1 MTVHSESEATRPE
14 FTPDAPPVIA
24 PTPPVGSLPRPR
36 LWELLDR
43 PTRLTVV
50 RAPTGFGKTVLLRQ
64 WAHRF
69 GHDGERLIWLDGA
82 DADGR
87 HRLAYDAA
95 EDTVLVWDHFDEVA
109 DDGTEAALLAALT
122 RNPHLRLI
130 VAVRDGRRFPD
141 VLRLEVPMATVAT
154 RELAFQ
160 GSEVHQIFELI
171 GVRLDEHGFE
181 QLERGVSGWPKPMHE
196 LATLLAARSGEAA
209 RLDEA
214 LIRITRRFLRD
225 DVIPMLG
232 ALPDSSWPDFVLA
245 SAVPDHLT
253 EELARAVTGDGRAGD
268 RLEQLVAQTMMIASS
283 EAGERTYRWRP
294 THRAALRQD
303 FEKRDPAGL
312 RRVHERASAWY
323 FDHGRGA
330 EALAHAH
337 LAQDWPAVVRI
348 VERYWT
354 PLMYEN
360 YAETRTALREAPVS
374 VVSGSIAAV
383 AIRDIF
389 MLRWR
394 VGDDLLL
401 EAARASRLSEPH
413 WIETLPIPA
422 WDQAITDATAVM
434 IALRTRGEL
443 PLAQRFAESVDAA
456 LNSWLTIAGVPGLGL
471 SGDALHAM
479 LHAGITRT
487 FADDHDGAVET
498 LRRTY
503 RFSPRTPG
511 DPSAPN
517 AAVKTALAYALV
529 GETRQTEDWLGRS
542 GGDDVEV
549 WPLGAVRAQ
558 RTLAAALAAIERGD
572 RDDAREQLGLL
583 ETRTPNEY
591 VWETAYVYAQARF
604 DLVWGDRQLRLREL
618 ARERER
624 LQRWLEPGST
634 LGPLVDSAEA
644 ELHLALGNGTKAQA
658 LLAASDHPRLLVPR
672 ALLAL
677 LSGRSDEVVRIT
689 TAALSSPS
697 LIARDQTQLQALKAV
712 AQARLGEDQ
721 AAARTLADAL
731 ASAAASGA
739 RLGLASAPRAEL
751 RELAVAHG
759 LAERLDAATADLPEI
774 FPGSVDVIVLTARER
789 EVLGQL
795 AAGRTVRQMA
805 DASFL
810 SQNTIKSQLRTLYL
824 KLGVSSRARALALAH
839 EHRLLED
846 R

>member
-1 MTVHSESEATRPE
+1 VTVHSEPEATRPE
-14 FTPDAPPVIA
+14 FTPGAPFVAAPAPPA
-24 PTPPVGSLPRPR
+24 GSLPRPR
-36 LWELLDR
+36 LWELLSAR
-43 PTRLTVV
+43 TRLTVV

-64 WAHRF
+64 WVHRL
-69 GHDGERLIWLDGA
+69 GHDSERLVWIDGA
-82 DADGR
+82 DAGGR
-87 HRLAYDAA
+87 HRLAQGAVD
-95 EDTVLVWDHFDEVA
+95 DTVLVWDDFDEVH
-109 DDGTEAALLAALT
+109 DDETEPALLAALR

-141 VLRLEVPMATVAT
+141 VLRLELPMSTVSA

-160 GSEVHQIFELI
+160 GSEMRQLFGLL
-171 GVRLDEHGFE
+171 GVQLGERGFDE
-181 QLERGVSGWPKPMHE
+181 LERGAAGWPKPVHE
-196 LATLLAARSGEAA
+196 LAALLAARPAEAS

-214 LIRITRRFLRD
+214 LVRVTRRFLRD
-225 DVIPMLG
+225 DIVPMLE
-232 ALPDSSWPDFVLA
+232 ALSDSSWLDFVLA
-245 SAVPDHLT
+245 SAVPDRLT
-253 EELARAVTGDGRAGD
+253 EELAVAITGDERAGE
-268 RLEQLVAQTMMIASS
+268 RLERLVAETMLIASS
-283 EAGERTYRWRP
+283 EEGEPAYRWRAN
-294 THRAALRQD
+294 HRAALRQE

-312 RRVHERASAWY
+312 RRVHERASAWH
-323 FDHGRGA
+323 FDRGQAA

-337 LAQDWPAVVRI
+337 LAQDWAAVVRT
-348 VERYWT
+348 VEQYWT
-354 PLMYEN
+354 RLMYEN
-360 YAETRTALREAPVS
+360 YAETRTALRDAPVS
-374 VVSGSIAAV
+374 VVSSSIAAV

-422 WDQAITDATAVM
+422 WDRAITDATAVM

-443 PLAQRFAESVDAA
+443 PLAQRFAESIDAA

-471 SGDALHAM
+471 SSDALHAM
-479 LHAGITRT
+479 LHVGITRT

-503 RFSPRTPG
+503 RFSPRATG

-517 AAVKTALAYALV
+517 AAVKTAVAYSLA
-529 GETRQTEDWLGRS
+529 GDTRQVEDWLGRS

-549 WPLGAVRAQ
+549 WPLGALRAQ
-558 RTLAAALAAIERGD
+558 RALAGALAAIESGE
-572 RDDAREQLGLL
+572 RDEARRLLGLL

-634 LGPLVDSAEA
+634 LGPLVDSVEA
-644 ELHLALGNGTKAQA
+644 ELQLALGNGTRGHA
-658 LLAASDHPRLLVPR
+658 LLAASDHPRLLAPR

-677 LSGRSDEVVRIT
+677 LSGGNDEVVRIA
-689 TAALSSPS
+689 TAALSSPTI
-697 LIARDQTQLQALKAV
+697 IARDQTQLQSLKAV
-712 AQARLGEDQ
+712 AQARLGEAQ

-739 RLGLASAPRAEL
+739 RLGLAAAPRAEL
-751 RELAVAHG
+751 RQLAAAHG
-759 LAERLDAATADLPEI
+759 LGERLEAEIRGIPEV
-774 FPGSVDVIVLTARER
+774 FPASVDVIFLTARER
-789 EVLGQL
+789 EVLRQL
-795 AAGRTVRQMA
+795 ADGRTVREMA

-824 KLGVSSRARALALAH
+824 KLGASSRARALALAH
-839 EHRLLED
+839 EHRLLD
-846 R
+846 NS